1 MYYPFFRVGSCPDL
15 DIQWKNILAYMSRA
29 RLRKKKVFFD
39 IDTRKL
45 LLEIIAQMALI
56 GYKFHAN
63 VNIKVS
69 FDIIAVACLV
79 NILRL

>member
-1 MYYPFFRVGSCPDL
+1 MEKHFSFLVQGL
-15 DIQWKNILAYMSRA
+15 TEKE
-29 RLRKKKVFFD
+29 KKFFFD

-69 FDIIAVACLV
+69 FNIISCCLSCKHIAIV
-79 NILRL
+79 NDNFRDV